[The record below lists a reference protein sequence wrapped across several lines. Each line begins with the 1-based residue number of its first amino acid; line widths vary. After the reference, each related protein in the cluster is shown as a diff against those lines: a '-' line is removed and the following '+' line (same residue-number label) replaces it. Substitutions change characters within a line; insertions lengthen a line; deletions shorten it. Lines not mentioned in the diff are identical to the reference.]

1 MLYTFYLSLT
11 EWDMFTSPTFVGL
24 ANFRRLA
31 ADPVFHRSLLNNLK
45 WMVVFI
51 TVPIAAGLSLAMVL
65 NRKVRGSTFFKA
77 SFFMPM
83 VLSLVVAGLVWS
95 WLYNPAHGLINTV
108 LRGIGLPQ
116 LARGWL
122 ANASTVMES
131 IIAVGVWRQVGYV
144 MVFYLAGLQS
154 VNKDLVDASRV
165 DGAGSWKS
173 FRHVVLP
180 QLAPITTVVI
190 VISIIDSLRVFAL
203 VAVMTDGG
211 PHNASNV
218 LANYIYLTGFQWYQM
233 GYAAAIAVVLFL
245 LAFVFIVFYL
255 SRIAREEDH
264 A

>member
-11 EWDMFTSPTFVGL
+11 DWDMFTAPRFVGL
-24 ANFRRLA
+24 SNFRRLSN
-31 ADPVFHRSLLNNLK
+31 DPVFHRSLLNNLK
-45 WMVVFI
+45 WMAVFI
-51 TVPIAAGLSLAMVL
+51 TIPIAAGLALAMVL
-65 NRKVRGSTFFKA
+65 NRKVRGSTFFKV
-77 SFFMPM
+77 SFFLPM

-95 WLYNPAHGLINTV
+95 WLYNPAYGLINVLLRTV
-108 LRGIGLPQ
+108 GLPY

-122 ANASTVMES
+122 ASANTAMES

-154 VNKDLVDASRV
+154 VNQDLVDASRV
-165 DGAGSWKS
+165 DGASSWKS

-203 VAVMTDGG
+203 VSVMTGGG
-211 PHNASNV
+211 PHNSSNV
-218 LANYIYLTGFQWYQM
+218 LANYVYLTGFQWYQM

-245 LAFVFIVFYL
+245 LASVFIVFYL
-255 SRIAREEDH
+255 SRIAKEEDH